1 MPFDCAQGDN
11 EVRFCSFCLVAFGT
25 NALYQ
30 QIEMFGM
37 VTLRQLYR
45 RNVQVFE
52 AIGFAARAAFEMDM
66 IVLVLFFG
74 TAVRA

>member
-1 MPFDCAQGDN
+1 MLIP
-11 EVRFCSFCLVAFGT
+11 FCLVAFGT

-37 VTLRQLYR
+37 VTLRQLDG

-52 AIGFAARAAFEMDM
+52 AIGFTARTAFKMDVV
-66 IVLVLFFG
+66 VLVLFLRA
-74 TAVRA
+74 AVRA